1 MWFNGRSEQR
11 ILAWREFRQQ
21 LSSWPADLNKVVD
34 VWSKAPTINYLTQ
47 DNPGE
52 WPDAWQLVSDNLY
65 CDIGIAL
72 GMFYTLQYST
82 YPHKD
87 TMRLRGYKLRSSHKE
102 VNLVLCEGEKYVL
115 NYEYGRVVNT
125 LHFSQGDEMTYDYP
139 AEYMMR
145 KRRKHP

>member
-1 MWFNGRSEQR
+1 VWFNGRSEER

-21 LSSWPADLNKVVD
+21 LNSWPANIQTVVD
-34 VWSKAPTINYLTQ
+34 VWSKAPTTNYLTQ
-47 DNPGE
+47 DNPHE
-52 WPDAWQLVSDNLY
+52 WPEAWQLVSDNLY

-72 GMFYTLQYST
+72 GMFYTLYYSS
-82 YPHKD
+82 YPQKD

-115 NYEYGRVVNT
+115 NYEYGQVVNT
-125 LHFSQGDEMTYDYP
+125 LRFSPGDELTYDYP

>member
-1 MWFNGRSEQR
+1 
-11 ILAWREFRQQ
+11 
-21 LSSWPADLNKVVD
+21 
-34 VWSKAPTINYLTQ
+34 
-47 DNPGE
+47 
-52 WPDAWQLVSDNLY
+52 
-65 CDIGIAL
+65 
-72 GMFYTLQYST
+72 MFYTLYYSS
-82 YPHKD
+82 YPQKD